1 MAMKEVF
8 IGIALAV
15 IAALVVPAFAQTDTK
30 SDSTVEQND
39 PGTGGQSKPGV
50 QGLPGNKSGP
60 AVKPGADMEKQN
72 SGDDQSPAA
81 GSDNSKVPGLPGNK
95 SGSSQ
100 ENPD

>member
-1 MAMKEVF
+1 MTMKEVF
-8 IGIALAV
+8 VGIILAA

-30 SDSTVEQND
+30 PNSTVEQND
-39 PGTGGQSKPGV
+39 PGTGGQSKAGV

-60 AVKPGADMEKQN
+60 AVNPSGGMEKQN
-72 SGDDQSPAA
+72 SGSDRERPA

-95 SGSSQ
+95 SGPSQ